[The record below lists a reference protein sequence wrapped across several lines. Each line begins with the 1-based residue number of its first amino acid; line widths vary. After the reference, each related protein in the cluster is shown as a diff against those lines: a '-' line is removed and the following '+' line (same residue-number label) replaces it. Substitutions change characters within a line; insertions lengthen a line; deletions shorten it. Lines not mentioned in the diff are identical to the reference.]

1 MSEMTNTGANQ
12 LRRNSLGLLA
22 VTFMVIS
29 AAAPLTGV
37 AGAVPIAFLIGNGT
51 GVPATFLAMTIIML
65 AFSVGYVA
73 MSRHVRNAGAF
84 YAYAARGL
92 GGQAGGATAYMAL
105 IAYNAM
111 QFGLIG
117 LFGGIAAGV
126 FGSMGITL
134 VWWGWSLIALA
145 LVGILGYRQVDL
157 SAKVLT
163 VLVALEFLI
172 VLIVDFAILG
182 AGGTPEAGLSFN
194 LFDSGAI
201 FSGSL
206 TAAVLFCLGSFI
218 GFEATT
224 IYAEEAKTPETTIP
238 RATYLSVL
246 LIGSFFVFTTWLLI
260 AAVGSDNLMPML
272 GGLEDPTAFFF
283 IVAETYTNPTISMIA
298 GILLVSSL
306 FAALSAFHNYI
317 ARYSFVAGREG
328 LLPAAFGQTHDDH
341 QSPHVGSVAQTI
353 GAVIVLAIFAGLGL
367 DPILNMFTWVS
378 QVGTL
383 GVLGMMT
390 VTSVAVIAF
399 FRSGQASGSA
409 LATLVLPLVSGVIM
423 AGLFVYIF
431 LNFGDLTGTTGGAL
445 GWILPSL
452 IPLAALV
459 GWLVAGRLKGADA
472 AAYGRM
478 GQNRH

>member
-1 MSEMTNTGANQ
+1 MKDTTKTEAHQ
-12 LRRNSLGLLA
+12 LRRNSLGLIA

-51 GVPATFLAMTIIML
+51 GVPATFLAMTLIML

-126 FGSMGITL
+126 FGSMGINL

-145 LVGILGYRQVDL
+145 LVGLLGYRQVDL

-182 AGGTPEAGLSFN
+182 AGGTPEAGLAVN
-194 LFDSGAI
+194 LFDTGAI

-224 IYAEEAKTPETTIP
+224 IYAEEARTPETTIP

-246 LIGSFFVFTTWLLI
+246 MIGSFFVFTTWLLI
-260 AAVGSDNLMPML
+260 AGVGAGNLMPML
-272 GGLEDPTAFFF
+272 EGLEDPTAFFF
-283 IVAETYTNPTISMIA
+283 IVAETYTNPTVSMIA

-317 ARYSFVAGREG
+317 ARYSYVAGREG
-328 LLPAAFGQTHDDH
+328 LLPAAFGRTHGDH
-341 QSPHVGSVAQTI
+341 QSPHIGSVAQSI

-390 VTSVAVIAF
+390 ITSVAVIVF
-399 FRSGQASGSA
+399 FRSGRATGSA
-409 LATLVLPLVSGVIM
+409 MATLVLPIVSGVIM
-423 AGLFVYIF
+423 AALFVYIF

-459 GWLVAGRLKGADA
+459 GWLVAGRMKGANGDA
-472 AAYGRM
+472 FERM